1 MIALHSFSIQDKNVV
16 FLFSKIIFKDNKS
29 LADISGHKL
38 FYINFM
44 HLFTSDLK
52 LYNVWLATKTDI
64 SFFAEK

>member
-29 LADISGHKL
+29 LADISGHEL

>member
-29 LADISGHKL
+29 LADISGHEL
-38 FYINFM
+38 FNINFM

-52 LYNVWLATKTDI
+52 LYNV
-64 SFFAEK
+64 